1 MKVIYSIGARL
12 GGGGIGATAY
22 HGVRG
27 LQRHN
32 MLQRL
37 LCGSCRAVDIP
48 RERIRALGLP
58 SRALRKLAVYDGAKR
73 IQRWHAEL
81 YDRWAAAR
89 LEPADLLLAWGGD
102 GLLSIRRAQRL
113 GMATVV
119 EVASVHPAYRVAL
132 MHEEYARWDQTPRDW
147 HGGLRRTRAEIELA
161 DYALIPSDFV
171 RQTFLAQGI
180 ANEKLLQV
188 PFGVDCARFRPAPE
202 PPPQPFSVIYVGRL
216 ELGKGIPYL
225 LEAWRR
231 LGWRDAELV
240 LVGALQPD
248 YAPLFERQVRGLD
261 SVRVIGHV
269 ADPVPYYQRAH
280 LFAFPTLHEGSALT
294 AYEAMACGLPLV
306 TTPNAGSV
314 ARDGVEALLVP
325 IRDAEALAAAL
336 ERLRQDSSLYEAMRT
351 AARARAEAYTWSASE
366 DALAAALARLSK
378 GRGSR

>member
-1 MKVIYSIGARL
+1 VRVIYSIGARV

-22 HGVRG
+22 HGVRA

-37 LCGSCRAVDIP
+37 LCGSCRAADIP
-48 RERIRALGLP
+48 RKRIRALGLP
-58 SRALRKLAVYDGAKR
+58 SRALRKLAAYDGSKR

-81 YDRWAAAR
+81 YDQWASVR
-89 LEPADLLLAWGGD
+89 LEPADLFFVWGGD
-102 GLLSIRRAQRL
+102 GLLSVRRAQCL
-113 GMATVV
+113 GMTTVV
-119 EVASVHPAYRVAL
+119 EIASVHPAYRVAL
-132 MHEEYARWDQTPRDW
+132 MREEYARWGQAVREW
-147 HGGLRRTRAEIELA
+147 HGGLRRMQAEIELA
-161 DYALIPSDFV
+161 DYILIPSSFV
-171 RQTFLAQGI
+171 RQTFLTQGI
-180 ANEKLLQV
+180 TDGRLLQV
-188 PFGVDCARFRPAPE
+188 PFGVDCARFRPSPE
-202 PPPQPFSVIYVGRL
+202 PPPEPFTVLFVGRL

-231 LGWRDAELV
+231 LDWRDAELV

-248 YAPLFERQVRGLD
+248 YAQLFERQMRGLD

-294 AYEAMACGLPLV
+294 TYEAMACGLPVV

-314 ARDGVEALLVP
+314 ARDDVEGLLVP
-325 IRDAEALAAAL
+325 IRDAEVLAEAL

-366 DALAAALARLSK
+366 DALADVLGGLPER
-378 GRGSR
+378 R